1 MSKDTKD
8 NFSKQ
13 SDLYKKFRPDYPME
27 FLKEIINLTKS
38 RDFLWDVGT
47 GNGQVA
53 AGLAG
58 DFKNIFATDI
68 STKQIENA
76 AEKDNIIYSVQKAEK
91 TNFQPN
97 SFDLITVAQAIH
109 WFDFEHFYTEALRV
123 GKKEAILAV
132 WGYGLLRIS
141 PEIDALIDNFYTT
154 TIGIYWDAERKHID
168 NAYESIP
175 FPFENI
181 PLKQRYF
188 IESEWTIEELEGYLY
203 TWSSVQKYLDK
214 HLKSPID
221 SLMERIRLHWKEGA
235 KMPVR
240 FPIFTKI
247 ARL

>member
-1 MSKDTKD
+1 MSKSTKD

-13 SDLYKKFRPDYPME
+13 SELYKKFRPSYPSY
-27 FLKEIINLTKS
+27 FLKEIVNLTKS
-38 RDFLWDVGT
+38 KDFLWDAGS

-53 AGLAG
+53 AALAG
-58 DFKNIFATDI
+58 NFKTIFATDI
-68 STKQIENA
+68 STKQIQNA
-76 AEKDNIIYSVQKAEK
+76 VQKENIIYSVQKAEE
-91 TNFQPN
+91 TNFDSN
-97 SFDLITVAQAIH
+97 FFDLITVAQAIH
-109 WFDFEHFYTEALRV
+109 WFDFDAFYKEALRV

-141 PEIDALIDNFYTT
+141 PKIDAFIDDFYTT
-154 TIGIYWDAERKHID
+154 IIGIYWDTERKHID

-181 PLKQRYF
+181 PLKQAYF
-188 IESEWTIEELEGYLY
+188 IESEWTIDELEGYLY

-214 HLKSPID
+214 HLESPID
-221 SLMERIRLHWKEGA
+221 KLMDNIRLHWTEGS